1 MLGDASSGSNIALR
15 DAVRHV
21 QKSQGKSDNVLLW
34 LSFVYTDIGCD
45 IFLALRLFCLA
56 QLTLACIMFV
66 VLNHRVINVIFSVLA
81 VAFGMDIDAKFM
93 EMLTNFGFEQSPV
106 YLQKVKPA
114 MMSILKSDRRE
125 LKLNRKGQA
134 VERSISV
141 ANPPLLAKIGGMG
154 RKRNFWGLEV
164 SKWWALI
171 LTTALLLHHQF
182 WSLSITIN
190 SGPSGLKEQ
199 LQAVFQEFIG
209 YPQILLLMMVASYGC
224 AFFNTI
230 CYHGLQAFPALAQL
244 GLCGL
249 WVYAVVRNFTFLAV
263 LGWYSDV
270 PHTRSFIEQFLFAMK
285 GDALFIYPALALHL
299 FLAFTRPL
307 LLISSSWVGRHNVS
321 AKPLS

>member
-1 MLGDASSGSNIALR
+1 MSLILAASLSS
-15 DAVRHV
+15 
-21 QKSQGKSDNVLLW
+21 SSLL
-34 LSFVYTDIGCD
+34 C
-45 IFLALRLFCLA
+45 R
-56 QLTLACIMFV
+56 FV
-66 VLNHRVINVIFSVLA
+66 VLNHGVINVIFSVLA

-93 EMLTNFGFEQSPV
+93 EMLTNFGFEQSPI

-134 VERSISV
+134 MERSISV
-141 ANPPLLAKIGGMG
+141 ASPSMVRLAKIGGMG
-154 RKRNFWGLEV
+154 RKRNFWGLET

-171 LTTALLLHHQF
+171 LTSALLLHHQY
-182 WSLSITIN
+182 WSLSIAIN
-190 SGPSGLKEQ
+190 SGPSVLVSQ
-199 LQAVFQEFIG
+199 LQAVFQEFVG

-285 GDALFIYPALALHL
+285 ADALFIYPALALHL

-307 LLISSSWVGRHNVS
+307 LLIVFTSMS
-321 AKPLS
+321 AQK